1 MATDD
6 EARTQAGTPVDIS
19 VLRNDTDGEGDPLTI
34 TAIETPPNG
43 TVAPVSSGVLRY
55 TPVAGFTGT
64 DTFSYTIADGF
75 GGEATAIV
83 RVAVAAAATSNRP
96 PEAVDDRAS
105 TSSDKSV
112 SVAVLAND
120 TDPDGDPLR
129 VVDVSPTAG
138 LELAIVD
145 SGTITALPASTT
157 SGLLTFTYTVEDTGG
172 LRDTAEVALVVEPAQ
187 TNRPPKAVNDKATSA
202 SISIP
207 LDLIANDV
215 DPDGDPLLI
224 VSLTQPAR
232 GGSVVKTSPRTVQF
246 TPLTGFIGSAQ
257 FQYTVSD
264 PFNQTSTATVIVT
277 VIAPLGSGPVAR
289 DDSVSVFAGD
299 SATIAPLANDSHPD
313 GIAFGL
319 AGLPVIRE
327 GQATLGPNN
336 TIQYTPPLT
345 GGGPFVLTYT
355 IKDEFGRT
363 ATASITVTVVPRP
376 PVNRPPAAKDD
387 LAGTTYNTPITIDV
401 LANDTDP
408 DGDAVT
414 LDSIT
419 QPTAGTGQASIVGSV
434 VRYAPPPSFDG
445 LASFKYTISDT
456 AGGKSTGTVLIQVSA
471 TRAGVAHCQP
481 RSRVTVAAPHRR
493 HDDDPADG
501 QRPRP

>member
-1 MATDD
+1 M
-6 EARTQAGTPVDIS
+6 
-19 VLRNDTDGEGDPLTI
+19 
-34 TAIETPPNG
+34 
-43 TVAPVSSGVLRY
+43 
-55 TPVAGFTGT
+55 
-64 DTFSYTIADGF
+64 
-75 GGEATAIV
+75 
-83 RVAVAAAATSNRP
+83 RVVVAAAGTSNRP

-105 TSSDKSV
+105 TSAGKSV
-112 SVAVLAND
+112 SVDVLAND

-138 LELAIVD
+138 VELTIVD
-145 SGTITALPASTT
+145 SGTISALPATTT

-172 LRDTAEVALVVEPAQ
+172 LRDTAEVALVVDPVQ

-224 VSLTQPAR
+224 VSVTQPSG

-246 TPLTGFIGSAQ
+246 TPLRGFIGSSE

-289 DDSVSVFAGD
+289 DDSVSVFAGEM
-299 SATIAPLANDSHPD
+299 ATIAPLANDSHPD

-319 AGLPVIRE
+319 AGLPVVRE
-327 GQATLGPNN
+327 GQATLGANN

-363 ATASITVTVVPRP
+363 ATASITVTVVVRP
-376 PVNRPPAAKDD
+376 PDNRPPAAKDD
-387 LAGTTYNTPITIDV
+387 LAGTTFNTPVTIDV
-401 LANDTDP
+401 LANDTDA
-408 DGDAVT
+408 DGDTIT

-419 QPTAGTGQASIVGSV
+419 QPAAGAGQASIVGSV
-434 VRYAPPPSFDG
+434 VRFTPPAGFEG

-456 AGGKSTGTVLIQVSA
+456 AGAKSTATVLIQVA
-471 TRAGVAHCQP
+471 P
-481 RSRVTVAAPHRR
+481 RVQVSPIANPDLVPPTAPHRR
-493 HDDDPADG
+493 HDDDPPDRQRHRPRRPQQRAQG
-501 QRPRP
+501 QRPRVIDRRRTDRSRSDRTA